1 MSVAGSTS
9 AAGGSAPGASR
20 VRWFSGRSMLLHLA
34 LLVWIPGCFVAM
46 WWQITVGLAG
56 NPLGWLY
63 AIEWP
68 VFAILGAVGW
78 WQLIHDDEETVRA
91 RRWTMSRAKVGPA
104 PAEEGTGSSNTHEP
118 AAPVF
123 DEGALRSIERA
134 EEEDEEL
141 AAYNAYLA
149 RLATSGEAKT
159 WRNPT
164 GADR

>member
-1 MSVAGSTS
+1 
-9 AAGGSAPGASR
+9 
-20 VRWFSGRSMLLHLA
+20 MLLHLA
-34 LLVWIPGCFVAM
+34 LLIWIPGCFVAM

-78 WQLIHDDEETVRA
+78 WQLVHDDEETVRA
-91 RRWTMSRAKVGPA
+91 RRWRAGRANGAAA
-104 PAEEGTGSSNTHEP
+104 PAEEDTGTAADAEP
-118 AAPVF
+118 VAPVF
-123 DEGALRSIERA
+123 DAAALRSIERA
-134 EEEDEEL
+134 EKEDEEL

-164 GADR
+164 GGDR